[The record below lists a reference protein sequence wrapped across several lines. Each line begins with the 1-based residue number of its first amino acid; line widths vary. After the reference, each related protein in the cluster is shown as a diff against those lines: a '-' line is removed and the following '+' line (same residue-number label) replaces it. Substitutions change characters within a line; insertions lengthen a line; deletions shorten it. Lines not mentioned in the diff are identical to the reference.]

1 MTPRNIQQNLK
12 LGQVLKLLRKHKQ
25 IKALELA
32 NALNCSESYYCRIEN
47 GGVDVSFWQVI
58 HICEILQC
66 SVLQVCLLIDLD
78 ILKYGSIKTWD
89 EFLDSANVMN
99 ANEKDAILQLI
110 SIPETIKK

>member
-1 MTPRNIQQNLK
+1 MTPRNIQQYLK

-47 GGVDVSFWQVI
+47 GGVEVSFWQVI
-58 HICEILQC
+58 YICEILQC
-66 SVLQVCLLIDLD
+66 SVLQVCLLADVD

-89 EFLDSANVMN
+89 EFLDSINQC
-99 ANEKDAILQLI
+99 NEEDRKRLL
-110 SIPETIKK
+110 ELTTLVFEKK